1 MRAHHA
7 QINLNRLT
15 SGNVR
20 AMVAQVAAK
29 IALSHE
35 TIATVVERT
44 GGVPLFVEE
53 LTRAVLESGDAKLTG
68 HEIPATLHDSLM
80 ARLDRLGP
88 AKELIQVGAVI
99 GSEFSY
105 ELIHAVYP
113 IGEEELQRALHS
125 LGDAELV
132 YVRRQKQAR

>member
-7 QINLNRLT
+7 QINLDRVT

-35 TIATVVERT
+35 TIATAVERT

-53 LTRAVLESGDAKLTG
+53 LTRAAIERCFPGWCFARPHLKEIIRSGLSAKTSRSGQVPGARRRKSRGLILTTSPG
-68 HEIPATLHDSLM
+68 RFMDPLFHDRRSM
-80 ARLDRLGP
+80 G
-88 AKELIQVGAVI
+88 KILI
-99 GSEFSY
+99 E
-105 ELIHAVYP
+105 
-113 IGEEELQRALHS
+113 
-125 LGDAELV
+125 
-132 YVRRQKQAR
+132 